1 VKTTIEISDE
11 LFRKTKATAASR
23 GETLREFI
31 SEALT
36 IRLAA
41 TSRVMPHRTGWRSV
55 FGLAD
60 AKMVES
66 VDKLLAE
73 EFEQVDLSV
82 NGVQRL
88 GW

>member
-11 LFRKTKATAASR
+11 LFRKTKATAAAR

-36 IRLAA
+36 IRLASTTRA
-41 TSRVMPHRTGWRSV
+41 VSQRSGWRSV

-60 AKMVES
+60 AKT
-66 VDKLLAE
+66 VDRIDTLLAAE
-73 EFEQVDLSV
+73 LEQVDSSEW
-82 NGVQRL
+82 R
-88 GW
+88 